1 MPGDGNSSF
10 GIVYSI
16 WFRSSGFFLCIS
28 GPGISGA
35 IDVLTGLFCSFFCPS
50 CLYYHSKFSC
60 QNPEL
65 LFTPGLTWLWIL
77 VAHEVGINEG
87 KLTSEVPPFDAKS
100 WVLVVSR
107 GLGQDDH
114 GVEGLF
120 FSGSVINKAATYS
133 NVCLLLFLLISQK
146 EVASAHYRVKE
157 RSEVPA
163 ESDLTWVK
171 DALAHP
177 LELDE
182 GEVDASLAEHEG
194 DD

>member
-1 MPGDGNSSF
+1 MLVDGNSSV
-10 GIVYSI
+10 GIVHSI
-16 WFRSSGFFLCIS
+16 WFLSSGISLCIS
-28 GPGISGA
+28 SPGISGA
-35 IDVLTGLFCSFFCPS
+35 IDVLTGLFCGFFCSS

-87 KLTSEVPPFDAKS
+87 KLSSEVPLFDAKS

-114 GVEGLF
+114 GVEGLE

-133 NVCLLLFLLISQK
+133 SVCPLLRRKSHLCSTKPALIKPSLFRKGTPS
-146 EVASAHYRVKE
+146 
-157 RSEVPA
+157 
-163 ESDLTWVK
+163 LTTT
-171 DALAHP
+171 
-177 LELDE
+177 
-182 GEVDASLAEHEG
+182 SS
-194 DD
+194 